1 MYDASEITTKVK
13 KLLALAARA
22 GTEAEAVTAA
32 AMAQEIIQRYNLTI
46 GTEALEQESAVE
58 QDGIGGSARLSP
70 HLTILGEAACVIYG
84 HHRTRPSRA
93 GAGQFLD
100 KGR

>member
-32 AMAQEIIQRYNLTI
+32 AMAQEIIQRHNLTI
-46 GTEALEQESAVE
+46 GTEVLEQESAVE
-58 QDGIGGSARLSP
+58 QDGIGGS
-70 HLTILGEAACVIYG
+70 LGFR
-84 HHRTRPSRA
+84 HT
-93 GAGQFLD
+93 
-100 KGR
+100 